1 MEYNFIGYDP
11 NNIPRVWGIDNTKQM
26 AKFQRVWGIDN
37 TKQMAKFQA
46 HTEALHYIKRRPDT
60 MPISE
65 WTFLENEK
73 QND

>member
-1 MEYNFIGYDP
+1 MRRLWQRMKNEMEYNFIGYDP
-11 NNIPRVWGIDNTKQM
+11 NNIP
-26 AKFQRVWGIDN
+26 RVWGIDN

-73 QND
+73 QNDS

>member
-26 AKFQRVWGIDN
+26 AKFQ
-37 TKQMAKFQA
+37 AY
-46 HTEALHYIKRRPDT
+46 TEALHYIKRRPDT

-73 QND
+73 QNDS